1 MAEVSA
7 ILQQKQTARQ
17 YVELVSTKDAQDN
30 TITTLDERSIL
41 VESEKKEPEK
51 LKDGTPNP
59 LAGVAVNW
67 ANAERPNKRRAG
79 LTQFSENEFIT
90 YDINTIDGFA
100 LLYPDPKQQ
109 LYVIQK
115 GHGAFQTQLIQSA
128 MKALKEDA
136 TEPTP
141 EMDGQT
147 IDLRVGVDEAGT
159 YSINNLP
166 SKQKVSTLDK
176 FIKQANALLDSL
188 GIPEEG
194 RPALIAGIVANL
206 QAAAT
211 PVASEDA
218 EEVSDEVSAE

>member
-1 MAEVSA
+1 MADVSA
-7 ILQQKQTARQ
+7 ISQQKQTARQ
-17 YVELVSTKDAQDN
+17 YVELGSTTDSNGN
-30 TITTLDERSIL
+30 TTSVIKSRSIL

-51 LKDGTPNP
+51 LKDGSPNP

-67 ANAERPNKRRAG
+67 ANVERAG
-79 LTQFSENEFIT
+79 LTQFSENEFVT
-90 YDINTIDGFA
+90 YDINTLEGFE
-100 LLYPDPKQQ
+100 LLYTDPKQR

-115 GHGAFQTQLIQSA
+115 GHSAFQTQLIQA
-128 MKALKEDA
+128 ATKALKEDDA
-136 TEPTP
+136 EPTP
-141 EMDGQT
+141 ELDGQT

-211 PVASEDA
+211 PAPVNEDDSEPVDA
-218 EEVSDEVSAE
+218 E

>member
-7 ILQQKQTARQ
+7 ISQQKQTARQ
-17 YVELVSTKDAQDN
+17 YVELGSTTNSDGN
-30 TITTLDERSIL
+30 TTSVIKSRSIL

-59 LAGVAVNW
+59 LSGVAVNW
-67 ANAERPNKRRAG
+67 ANAERAG
-79 LTQFSENEFIT
+79 LTQFSENEFVT
-90 YDINTIDGFA
+90 YDINSLEGFT

-115 GHGAFQTQLIQSA
+115 GHSAFQTQLIQA
-128 MKALKEDA
+128 ATKALKEDTA
-136 TEPTP
+136 EPTP
-141 EMDGQT
+141 ELDGQT
-147 IDLRVGVDEAGT
+147 VDLRVGTDEAGT
-159 YSINNLP
+159 FSLNNLP

-188 GIPEEG
+188 GIPEDG

-211 PVASEDA
+211 PATTEDA
-218 EEVSDEVSAE
+218 EEVSAE